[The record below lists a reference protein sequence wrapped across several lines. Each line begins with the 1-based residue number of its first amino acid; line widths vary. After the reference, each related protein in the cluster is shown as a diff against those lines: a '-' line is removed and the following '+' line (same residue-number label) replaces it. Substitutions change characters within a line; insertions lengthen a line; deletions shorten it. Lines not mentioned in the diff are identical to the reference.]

1 MPPTDATH
9 PRGPTRRDP
18 SELWI
23 VALVLLALRVG
34 LGFYEARHPVRR
46 PDRMSWVPAAAAPAR
61 ARATDR
67 PIFYD
72 FSAEW
77 CGPCRQMDEDIFTNE
92 RRARA
97 VSQLVV
103 PVQVVDRQKEDGRNP
118 AIVDSLQRAYGV
130 TAFPTLVLA
139 DAEGKTLAKL
149 EGYPG
154 ADDFVSWVG
163 KVGVQHR
170 LSRTKSGAI
179 TFP

>member
-1 MPPTDATH
+1 V
-9 PRGPTRRDP
+9 
-18 SELWI
+18 LWI
-23 VALVLLALRVG
+23 VALVLLIARVG
-34 LGFYEARHPVRR
+34 LGVYEARNPARR
-46 PDRMSWVPAAAAPAR
+46 PDRVSWVPAAAAPYQAR
-61 ARATDR
+61 ASGR

-77 CGPCRQMDEDIFTNE
+77 CGPCQQMEQDVFTNE

-103 PVQVVDRQKEDGRNP
+103 PVRVVDRQREEGRNP
-118 AIVDSLQRAYGV
+118 PLVDSLQRAYGV

-154 ADDFVSWVG
+154 GDDFVQWIG
-163 KVGVQHR
+163 KVGAEQR
-170 LSRTKSGAI
+170 LSRTKGGGI